1 VPHWGLARNVDRVF
15 WRALTVT
22 VAAGLGTI
30 ALVAALSGCT
40 GKSSSASAPSTTQI
54 TEIQTITRAP
64 STPAS
69 SAPYVPAP
77 ATTVAPL
84 GQAKAPMPAGSV
96 EGTCPYISNTD
107 LANAEGDHVYRTA
120 TLTTLTPVGCRFYFY
135 SAPYEA
141 IADILPMTFPTA
153 TEAYNARGATGAAG
167 TGTLGVK
174 DLIPG
179 VDGVLY
185 KTAFL
190 GPDAAKGG
198 DWACAFAKGKVMVVV
213 HTEQTNV
220 SFNARQIATLIAAKF

>member
-1 VPHWGLARNVDRVF
+1 MLRRGLARNLGWVF
-15 WRALTVT
+15 WRPLTVT
-22 VAAGLGTI
+22 VAAGLSTI
-30 ALVAALSGCT
+30 ALVAALSSCG
-40 GKSSSASAPSTTQI
+40 GKSSSASAPSTTQV
-54 TEIQTITRAP
+54 TETQTVTRAP

-69 SAPYVPAP
+69 SGPYVPPP

-135 SAPYEA
+135 SAPYQA
-141 IADILPMTFPTA
+141 IADILPMTFSTA
-153 TEAYNARGATGAAG
+153 TDAYNAMVATGAAG
-167 TGTLGVK
+167 TETIGVK

-179 VDGVLY
+179 VDAVLY

-190 GPDAAKGG
+190 GTDAAHGG
-198 DWACAFAKGKVMVVV
+198 DWACVFAKGPIMVVV
-213 HTEQTNV
+213 HTQQWNV
-220 SFNARQIATLIAAKF
+220 SFNARSIAAAIAGKF